1 MDKFKSASKASDSKL
16 IAPEPTQQT
25 APQEKASASGSTSK
39 RWLWAASLCSL
50 VGVASLSYVLVTDHM
65 RISNL
70 QEQIAQRRMG
80 AERVAQHVMAT
91 QVHGSSS
98 SASYHSSSAS
108 YTSATYGN
116 SGYYSASY
124 QATNQELYDPVED
137 HIDIVEFSESL
148 DATLRFVIDKVILVG
163 QNVAQSSAHL
173 ALMQSTV
180 DVMLEDNESL
190 KYDVIALDSTE
201 SQVTWKFTNTQNN
214 VQNFE
219 DRVQGVKNG
228 KGVNLQTRIGNLE
241 SGAYQVAVDVD
252 SIKSS

>member
-137 HIDIVEFSESL
+137 HIDIGLFSGSLQDCLAALIAKIMAVEE
-148 DATLRFVIDKVILVG
+148 
-163 QNVAQSSAHL
+163 
-173 ALMQSTV
+173 TV
-180 DVMLEDNESL
+180 
-190 KYDVIALDSTE
+190 T
-201 SQVTWKFTNTQNN
+201 
-214 VQNFE
+214 
-219 DRVQGVKNG
+219 
-228 KGVNLQTRIGNLE
+228 
-241 SGAYQVAVDVD
+241 
-252 SIKSS
+252 